1 MAKTK
6 TRGSEIYVDDT
17 DMRVLFDALKTVDV
31 ELRKSTNAQLRI
43 AAKECADDLAR
54 RLKAAAYAE
63 PAPQTRL
70 VAESIKTKT
79 DRTPVVM
86 VGGTKKVGRPYRSR
100 KTKQKRAATAG
111 DLLWSVEYGDTKGR
125 FAPRNPNGYWITL
138 TSKVFAESPTATD
151 NYKRAVLRILQ
162 EANVI

>member
-1 MAKTK
+1 MAKRN
-6 TRGSEIYVDDT
+6 TRGQELYVDDT
-17 DMRVLFDALKTVDV
+17 DMRVLFDALKKVDV
-31 ELRKSTNAQLRI
+31 ELRNSTNAQLRI

-54 RLKAAAYAE
+54 RLKAAAYAS

-79 DRTPVVM
+79 DRTPVVT
-86 VGGTKKVGRPYRSR
+86 VGGTKKVGRPYKSR
-100 KTKQKRAATAG
+100 KTKQKRAAVAG
-111 DLLWSVEYGDTKGR
+111 ALLWSVEYGDYKGR
-125 FAPRNPNGYWITL
+125 FAPRNESGYWIKPTTKL
-138 TSKVFAESPTATD
+138 FAESPTATD

>member
-1 MAKTK
+1 MA
-6 TRGSEIYVDDT
+6 RGKPGIQELNVDDT

-43 AAKECADDLAR
+43 AAKECAEELAR
-54 RLKAAAYAE
+54 RLKFAAYAS

-79 DRTPVVM
+79 DRTPVVS
-86 VGGTKKVGRPYRSR
+86 VGGTKKVGRPYKSR
-100 KTKQKRAATAG
+100 KTKQKRAAVAG
-111 DLLWSVEYGDTKGR
+111 ALLWSVEYGDYKGR
-125 FAPRNPNGYWITL
+125 FAARNENGWWIKPTTKL
-138 TSKVFAESPTATD
+138 FGESATATD
-151 NYKRAVLRILQ
+151 NYKRAVIRILQ